1 MTAESFFRAPVLV
14 DRIDELSWL
23 ESCLD
28 EAGAGAGHVVLLE
41 GPAGIG
47 KTTVL
52 DELRRRAQVKGWD
65 VRSARGGELERG
77 FGFGVVRQLLEA
89 GLSRAEPRERA
100 RLLSG
105 AASLAEAVFT
115 SVDHTAGG
123 DIAFATLHGLY
134 WLVANIAERSP
145 VLITIDDLGWIDEP
159 SLRFLRH
166 LTLRLDGLPA
176 LIAVTAGTGGER
188 HRRDVEEFLLEA
200 RPSVLRPRPMSLPAV
215 ATLLRDR
222 LGAQDQPRLARACLA
237 ASGGNPFLLT
247 ELLGALHRR
256 DDAGAVDPSTVA
268 RLAPRRV
275 AAAVLA
281 RVSRIDAAAPGFA
294 RAVAVLGDSARVED
308 CARLVGLDPTAAG
321 VLADAL
327 AAVAVLE
334 RGEPLRFV
342 HPVVRAAVY
351 GDIPGTERAALH
363 ARAADVL
370 AAQGA
375 DPTAVAAHLLVS
387 SPSGDQ
393 HVVTLL
399 REAAQRAA
407 AAGAPDTAATLL
419 RRALDEPPAAM
430 DHPQLLFELGTA
442 EHEIGARDAS
452 LHLRLAGETAVDPVD
467 RARAVIALAW
477 TTHADP
483 VCQRDQI
490 ALYERA
496 AVDVGDHDREL
507 ALHLEAAKLGALLAN
522 PSLPTSFE
530 AEAVRFGTLPAHSAA
545 ECLLLSFVAR
555 RALATG
561 GPVAEAGDLAEQS
574 AAHPAMTSHGG
585 HPLWRTNITICLVAA
600 ERYGIAEDLLTRA
613 ARHAARTGSPQW
625 TARVLWLRGLTRHR
639 SGDLRGAETD
649 LRAAVDAQGLTPT
662 HFQHTVFPLIDVLID
677 QGRLDEAAALLTGNG
692 LDGEFGPEPMAIS
705 SRIAR
710 GRLRAARGEFASAHN
725 DLVDALHRLTATR
738 GLLPGDHDTRIALV
752 PVLAALGDDPGAR
765 ELADAA
771 LAAATAAQSRRAIGG
786 ALRVSGLLR
795 HGAEGLDLLHRAVE
809 ILADSPSLVWRA
821 EALLD
826 YGSALRRSGRTTVA
840 RPPLRQ
846 AMELAH
852 RCGAAGLAE
861 RASGELRAAGGR
873 PRRRAGTGVAAL
885 TSREHRVAELAARG
899 SSNKE
904 IAQSLF
910 VTLRTVEMHLSSAY
924 LKLGIRSRNELA
936 VALRG

>member
-1 MTAESFFRAPVLV
+1 MTAELFFRAPVLV
-14 DRIDELSWL
+14 DRTDELSWL

-52 DELRRRAQVKGWD
+52 DELRRRAQVKGWE

-115 SVDHTAGG
+115 SVDPAAGG
-123 DIAFATLHGLY
+123 DVAFATLHGLY

-145 VLITIDDLGWIDEP
+145 VLIAIDDLGWIDEP

-166 LTLRLDGLPA
+166 LALRLDGLPA
-176 LIAVTAGTGGER
+176 LIVVTAGPGGER

-200 RPSVLRPRPMSLPAV
+200 RPAVLRPLPMSLPAV

-222 LGAQDQPRLARACLA
+222 LGAQDQQDLARACLA
-237 ASGGNPFLLT
+237 ATGGNPFLLT

-256 DDAGAVDPSTVA
+256 DDAGAFDPSAVA
-268 RLAPRRV
+268 TLAPRRV

-294 RAVAVLGDSARVED
+294 RALAVLGDSARVED
-308 CARLVGLDPTAAG
+308 CARLVELDPTAAG

-334 RGEPLRFV
+334 RGAPLRFV
-342 HPVVRAAVY
+342 HPVVRAAIY
-351 GDIPGTERAALH
+351 GDIPGAERAALH
-363 ARAADVL
+363 ARAAGLL

-375 DPTAVAAHLLVS
+375 DPTAVAAHLLVT

-399 REAAQRAA
+399 RGAAQRAA
-407 AAGAPDTAATLL
+407 AAGAPDAAATLL
-419 RRALDEPPAAM
+419 RRALDEPPAAV
-430 DHPQLLFELGTA
+430 DRPQLLFELGTA
-442 EHEIGARDAS
+442 EHEIGAGDAS

-483 VCQRDQI
+483 SCQRDQI

-496 AVDVGDHDREL
+496 ADDVGDHDREL
-507 ALHLEAAKLGALLAN
+507 ALHLEAAKLGALLGN
-522 PSLPTSFE
+522 PGLPTRFE
-530 AEAVRFGTLPAHSAA
+530 DEAARFGTLPAQSAA

-574 AAHPAMTSHGG
+574 AAHPALTSHGG
-585 HPLWRTNITICLVAA
+585 HPLWRTNITFCLIAA
-600 ERYGIAEDLLTRA
+600 ERYGIAVDLLTRA
-613 ARHAARTGSPQW
+613 ARHAERTGSPQW

-639 SGDLRGAETD
+639 CGDLRGAETD
-649 LRAAVDAQGLTPT
+649 LRAAVDAQGLTHT

-692 LDGEFGPEPMAIS
+692 LDGEFDPEPTSIS
-705 SRIAR
+705 SQIVR

-752 PVLAALGDDPGAR
+752 PVLAALGDDYGAR
-765 ELADAA
+765 GLADAA

-795 HGAEGLDLLHRAVE
+795 NDAEGLDLLHHAAE

-826 YGSALRRSGRTTVA
+826 YGGALRRSGRTTAA

-861 RASGELRAAGGR
+861 RARGELRAAGGR
-873 PRRRAGTGVAAL
+873 PRRRAGTGVEAL